1 MHNKS
6 NSNLE
11 RLPDGKIAL
20 FQNKL
25 YYQNNIQLSTSSD
38 INNIQSQ
45 INNLNTTISN
55 INNANV
61 LFYGSD
67 TTYSRTGGFEITLPQ
82 NVSAYNN
89 LYMMCES
96 NISTSD
102 AYMFYDKSTFMV
114 MHNQNNYLCSIHK
127 LNTNQYVEERVKYQ
141 SDFATEVTI
150 MSPRNYN
157 KFMVFFENLS
167 TDLASY
173 SALIFTIA

>member
-1 MHNKS
+1 M
-6 NSNLE
+6 
-11 RLPDGKIAL
+11 LPDGKIAL

-38 INNIQSQ
+38 INNIQFQ

-61 LFYGSD
+61 LFYNSG
-67 TTYSRTGGFEITLPQ
+67 TTYSRTATFNVTLPQ

-89 LYMMCES
+89 LYMMCDS
-96 NISTSD
+96 NISTSN
-102 AYMFYDKSTFMV
+102 AHMFYDKSSLMV
-114 MHNQNNYLCSIHK
+114 LHNEQNYLCSIHK
-127 LNTNQYVEERVKYQ
+127 LNNNQYVEERVKYQ
-141 SDFATEVTI
+141 SDFATEVVVT
-150 MSPRNYN
+150 SARNYN
-157 KFMVFFENLS
+157 QFDVFFENLS